1 MDVLGPHFTKESVSP
16 PAQSL
21 IQDSEWFALGPQE
34 KLAWVKASRDPRIAE
49 GQQSPLE
56 KKILNLGGVH
66 TKAARQLRTQKNQE
80 EYQTLYRE
88 QGLSLDYW
96 LARVES
102 YYSKGLVGTMKEQE
116 IGDGIE
122 KKWEGKT
129 TQSTERQKQWCLVPE
144 REMRHI
150 ERQVRQA
157 AQARELTEKT
167 FRQLLRSPSETAL
180 PKIVF
185 EGPGVQNAQRRK
197 QVNEREQMQIKDHQ
211 ERMTRGR
218 ELIEQRL
225 RARVLRKSQTQLPMA
240 EKRERIQ
247 KEIKE
252 FESVIAYPLFQ
263 PRRSRIKVNILME
276 KSQNREEEDT
286 IVKTYQRKFLTL
298 PPFLRSQIR
307 KIKD

>member
-197 QVNEREQMQIKDHQ
+197 QGSSGHALRAQLARARPSYETLTCGNLLGAGSALPGVNEEKSLLSVPA
-211 ERMTRGR
+211 RGIGLR
-218 ELIEQRL
+218 AEGEVVRL
-225 RARVLRKSQTQLPMA
+225 RWRCAEQLHRRGPSRVW
-240 EKRERIQ
+240 
-247 KEIKE
+247 
-252 FESVIAYPLFQ
+252 ESSFSAF
-263 PRRSRIKVNILME
+263 
-276 KSQNREEEDT
+276 
-286 IVKTYQRKFLTL
+286 
-298 PPFLRSQIR
+298 
-307 KIKD
+307 